1 MGQGIVYHK
10 ELKESGRWSS
20 MSFFEQ
26 MGNIGSEV
34 SRACKWKEKGKP
46 EMMQKAFERGLELL
60 DFPFV
65 GMLGRPHL
73 CREQLGVFVLNN
85 APGVGRNAFAA
96 AAGPFDDHLV
106 VLSVVYIA
114 GTQPRLPDAVGA
126 GQTPQLEFLHRPPVA
141 EVAYESYSG
150 CAGRPFAENPSAALG
165 AVEPEIFVGIGEF
178 GQRTAGLGQ
187 FALFVDDV
195 VVAALDGSF
204 ERLEPRV
211 VFYDFK
217 ILHV

>member
-1 MGQGIVYHK
+1 MVY
-10 ELKESGRWSS
+10 
-20 MSFFEQ
+20 
-26 MGNIGSEV
+26 V
-34 SRACKWKEKGKP
+34 
-46 EMMQKAFERGLELL
+46 
-60 DFPFV
+60 
-65 GMLGRPHL
+65 
-73 CREQLGVFVLNN
+73 
-85 APGVGRNAFAA
+85 
-96 AAGPFDDHLV
+96 
-106 VLSVVYIA
+106 A
-114 GTQPRLPDAVGA
+114 GTQSRLPDAVGA
-126 GQTPQLEFLHRPPVA
+126 GQTPQLEFLHRLPVA